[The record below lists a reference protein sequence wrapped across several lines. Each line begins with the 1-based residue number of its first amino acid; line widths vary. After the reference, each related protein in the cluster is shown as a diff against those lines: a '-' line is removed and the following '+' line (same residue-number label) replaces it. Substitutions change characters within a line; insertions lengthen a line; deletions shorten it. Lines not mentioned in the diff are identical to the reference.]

1 MIEKII
7 FIKDGKKT
15 IIENP
20 EDIHLAAA
28 KATLESW
35 NHDNPDNLATLEI
48 VETEEKEKKE
58 KSK

>member
-15 IIENP
+15 VIDNP
-20 EDIHLAAA
+20 DPIHVAAA

-48 VETEEKEKKE
+48 VEKEEKEKKE
-58 KSK
+58 KKE